1 MKNTLTLIALSLVVS
16 LANAVNITVDNF
28 HGLNTAASTNDLAVT
43 KSQDGIT
50 LKFGAG
56 TSGQARDAYGSG
68 SSTFGQSGSFF
79 DGSYVK
85 FGNSGNQMLL
95 DFRITNNTGVDQKL
109 THLNF
114 DIRRASGQTNPTS
127 YNLLY
132 LATGDSVLASGSASG
147 SEFANLKGI
156 GSATINSGV
165 NIFSNSIGGAV
176 DGTAWIADGGYANIR
191 LKLNGTASAQLDN
204 FEAVLV
210 PEPSTYALLS
220 GLFVMAWI
228 GLRRRSVK

>member
-1 MKNTLTLIALSLVVS
+1 MKNTLTLIALSLVV
-16 LANAVNITVDNF
+16 AFAHAVNITVDDF
-28 HGLNTAASTNDLAVT
+28 DGLNTASSSNDLAVT
-43 KSQDGIT
+43 KTQDDVT

-68 SSTFGQSGSFF
+68 TSTFGQSGAWF
-79 DGSYVK
+79 DGSYAK
-85 FGNSGNQMLL
+85 FGNSANQMLL
-95 DFRITNNTGVDQKL
+95 DFRITNSTDGDLKL

-114 DIRRASGQTNPTS
+114 DIRKATSQTNPTS

-147 SEFANLKGI
+147 TEFVNLKGI
-156 GSATINSGV
+156 GSGTINGGI
-165 NIFSNSIGGAV
+165 NNFTNSIGAAV
-176 DGTAWIADGGYANIR
+176 DGTAWIASGGYANIR
-191 LKLNGTASAQLDN
+191 LKLNGTAGAQLDN

-210 PEPSTYALLS
+210 PEPSSFALFS
-220 GLFVMAWI
+220 GVCVMAWI